1 MTSIFKTFLQ
11 AVAFGWCF
19 CCFGPQVPASV
30 GSFGEEM
37 DQNIASAFEPYAKRG
52 FLLRDENQ
60 GGNSAIGET
69 KIIPCQLF
77 QGNRY
82 VCIVGGGDRTS
93 LISVHIY
100 DAGGNLVETRA
111 SQRNVGDHSVAE
123 AHVVASQTGRY
134 LVVIKVE
141 ASQSGRSDWWFVYGY
156 K

>member
-1 MTSIFKTFLQ
+1 MTSTLKTFVQ
-11 AVAFGWCF
+11 AVALGLCC
-19 CCFGPQVPASV
+19 CCFSGQVPASL

-52 FLLRDENQ
+52 YLLRDENQ
-60 GGNSAIGET
+60 GGNSALGET

-93 LISVHIY
+93 LISVHLY
-100 DAGGNLVETRA
+100 DPAGNLVEKRA

-123 AHVVASQTGRY
+123 SFVEASQTGRY